1 MQLDNLP
8 VRMECFDNS
17 HHQGDDLVASCVVF
31 VNGKPAKNEYRHF
44 KIKTV
49 DIPDD
54 FASMREVIYR
64 RYKRLLE
71 ENLPLPHL
79 IVIDGG
85 KGQLSSALESLNKL
99 DLINK
104 IEIISI
110 AKKLEEIYK
119 PNISLPL
126 YINKR
131 SETLKLIQQI
141 RNEAHRF
148 AISFHRNLKTNHSH
162 SSILDEIIGIGES
175 TKTKLLKNFTSI
187 DEISNASVE
196 TLKPLIGLHKA
207 KIIWN
212 FFHSI

>member
-1 MQLDNLP
+1 M
-8 VRMECFDNS
+8 
-17 HHQGDDLVASCVVF
+17 
-31 VNGKPAKNEYRHF
+31 
-44 KIKTV
+44 
-49 DIPDD
+49 
-54 FASMREVIYR
+54 
-64 RYKRLLE
+64 
-71 ENLPLPHL
+71 
-79 IVIDGG
+79 
-85 KGQLSSALESLNKL
+85 
-99 DLINK
+99 
-104 IEIISI
+104 
-110 AKKLEEIYK
+110 EEIYK

-162 SSILDEIIGIGES
+162 SSILDEIIRIGES